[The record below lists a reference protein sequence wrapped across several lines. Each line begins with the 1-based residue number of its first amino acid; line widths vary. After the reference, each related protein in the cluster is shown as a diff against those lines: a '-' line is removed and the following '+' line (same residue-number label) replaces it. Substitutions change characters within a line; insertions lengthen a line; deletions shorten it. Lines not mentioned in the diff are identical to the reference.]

1 MKMLIGLTGRTGSG
15 KSSAAKIFEDLG
27 CFVADCDKVAH
38 EVLLDDEIKNKLC
51 SLFNEDILNKENE
64 IDRKKLGAIVFSDKE
79 KLALLNGVVHKAIVQ
94 KCLELCENS
103 GRDICLMDGSEL
115 ESSGAD
121 ELCKYIVVITADE
134 ETRLKRIMKRD
145 GIDEKNG
152 RIRDGIDKDSALRRI
167 HAQSDYSKTAIYV
180 DNSGN
185 EEELRKK
192 ITSLYD
198 QFSGEIN
205 V

>member
-15 KSSAAKIFEDLG
+15 KSSAAKIFENLG

-64 IDRKKLGAIVFSDKE
+64 IDRKKLGTIVFSDKE
-79 KLALLNGVVHKAIVQ
+79 KLALLNGIVHKAIVQ

-134 ETRLKRIMKRD
+134 ETRLKRIMQRD
-145 GIDEKNG
+145 GIDT
-152 RIRDGIDKDSALRRI
+152 DSALRRI

>member
-145 GIDEKNG
+145 GID
-152 RIRDGIDKDSALRRI
+152 KDSALRRI

>member
-38 EVLLDDEIKNKLC
+38 KVLLDDEIKNKLC

-64 IDRKKLGAIVFSDKE
+64 IDRKKLGTIVFSDKE
-79 KLALLNGVVHKAIVQ
+79 KLTLLNGIVHKAIVQ

-134 ETRLKRIMKRD
+134 ETRLKRIMQ
-145 GIDEKNG
+145 
-152 RIRDGIDKDSALRRI
+152 RDGIDKDSALRRI
-167 HAQSDYSKTAIYV
+167 HAQSDYSKAAIYV
-180 DNSGN
+180 DNGGN

>member
-79 KLALLNGVVHKAIVQ
+79 KLALLNGIVHKAIVQ
-94 KCLELCENS
+94 KCLELCEKS
-103 GRDICLMDGSEL
+103 GKDICLMDGSEL

-134 ETRLKRIMKRD
+134 ETRLKRIMK
-145 GIDEKNG
+145 
-152 RIRDGIDKDSALRRI
+152 RDGIDKDSALRRI

>member
-38 EVLLDDEIKNKLC
+38 KVLLDDEIKNKLC

-64 IDRKKLGAIVFSDKE
+64 IDRKKLGTIVFSDKE
-79 KLALLNGVVHKAIVQ
+79 KLALLNGIVHKAIVQ

-134 ETRLKRIMKRD
+134 ETRLKRIMQ
-145 GIDEKNG
+145 
-152 RIRDGIDKDSALRRI
+152 RDGIDKDSALRRI
-167 HAQSDYSKTAIYV
+167 HAQSDYSKAAIYV
-180 DNSGN
+180 DNGGN

>member
-38 EVLLDDEIKNKLC
+38 KVLLDDEIKNKLC

-64 IDRKKLGAIVFSDKE
+64 IDRKKLGTIVFSDKE
-79 KLALLNGVVHKAIVQ
+79 KLALLNGIVHKAIVQ

-134 ETRLKRIMKRD
+134 ETRLKRIMQ
-145 GIDEKNG
+145 
-152 RIRDGIDKDSALRRI
+152 RDGIDKDSALRRI